1 MFRSISII
9 ALFICVCSFP
19 VPSSAL
25 EGVTQDTTN
34 RVDATGK
41 KQGYWRIVA
50 RGNNSGYQPGQLMA
64 EGAYIGNRREGI
76 WKRYWPTGK
85 LKSEITYKMG
95 RPMGSYTTYYPDGK
109 VEEDGSWDLDRNI
122 GRFKRYHTN
131 GKLAQDFQFNDYG
144 IRNGVQKYYHE
155 NGQLAVEVEITNG
168 KEDGSL
174 KRYYANG
181 DLHQV
186 AEFNGGVINSENSK
200 YLKPV
205 KKTVATNTTEA
216 KSAPV
221 VTAEEK
227 TNDAI
232 RFRQNGYNTLYD
244 KELRISQAGEFRNG
258 RLFNGKRYK
267 YDKRGELSKI
277 EIYVEGR
284 YAGLGVISEE
294 DL

>member
-1 MFRSISII
+1 MLRTISII
-9 ALFICVCSFP
+9 ALCFSIGSVSVAAS
-19 VPSSAL
+19 VPDEAS
-25 EGVTQDTTN
+25 QDTIN

-64 EGAYIGNRREGI
+64 EGAYVGNRREGV

-85 LKSEITYKMG
+85 LKSLITYKMG
-95 RPMGSYTTYYPDGK
+95 RPIGPYTTYYPDGK

-122 GRFKRYHTN
+122 GRFKRFHTN
-131 GKLAQDFQFNDYG
+131 GKLAQDFHFNDYG

-168 KEDGSL
+168 KEDGTL

-205 KKTVATNTTEA
+205 KKSVPSGTENA
-216 KSAPV
+216 KPAPV

-244 KELRISQAGEFRNG
+244 KELRISQSGEFRNG